1 MTSLEHFAYALTERR
16 HRRDECAMRRWRLLV
31 PAMVLVGGL
40 IGCDE
45 PPAAEPAESP
55 PAAEPAPAPPDA
67 QPTGLV
73 IDVGAQPEGVIADT
87 ATGLVAV
94 AVREPNALV
103 LVDARTGAV
112 TERVELPGSLRHLQL
127 ALPGGPVLVPVES
140 ADTLLV
146 VELPSGD
153 IVSRAPT
160 GRFPHDAT
168 AAANGTVFVTDE
180 FGGSVTV
187 VRDGDVVDTL
197 TDQTQPGGLAAVDG
211 VVGVI
216 DVRQNDLTVYDA
228 VTLRQAG
235 RVAAGDGPTHVVA
248 GPHGRLI
255 VSDTRGDALLVFE
268 VSPSVRQLAR
278 LELPGSPYGLAYD
291 AQRDRVWVTL
301 TGRNEVV
308 EIDAT
313 ASPPTVLNRLPTVRQ
328 PNTVAVDAGTGKVFV
343 TGTAEGVLQIFEP

>member
-1 MTSLEHFAYALTERR
+1 
-16 HRRDECAMRRWRLLV
+16 MRRWRVLV
-31 PAMVLVGGL
+31 LAIAFVGGL
-40 IGCDE
+40 IGCE
-45 PPAAEPAESP
+45 NPPPAAEPAESL

-67 QPTGLV
+67 QPAGAV
-73 IDVGAQPEGVIADT
+73 IDVGAQPEGVIADAT
-87 ATGLVAV
+87 TGLVAV

-112 TERVELPGSLRHLQL
+112 NDRAELPGSLRHLQL
-127 ALPGGPVLVPVES
+127 AGPGGPVLVPVES

-146 VELPSGD
+146 VELPSAD

-160 GRFPHDAT
+160 GRGPHDAT
-168 AAANGTVFVTDE
+168 AAANGTVFVTNE
-180 FGGSVTV
+180 FGGSLTV
-187 VRDGDVVDTL
+187 VRDGAVIDTL
-197 TDQTQPGGLAAVDG
+197 TDQTQPGGVAAAGDF
-211 VVGVI
+211 VGVI

-228 VTLRQAG
+228 VTLRHIG
-235 RVAAGDGPTHVVA
+235 RAAAGDGPTHVVA

-268 VSPSVRQLAR
+268 VSPSVRQIAR

-291 AQRDRVWVTL
+291 ARRDRVWVTL

-328 PNTVAVDAGTGKVFV
+328 PNTVAVDAGTGRVFV
-343 TGTAEGVLQIFEP
+343 TGTADGVLQLLEP

>member
-1 MTSLEHFAYALTERR
+1 
-16 HRRDECAMRRWRLLV
+16 MRRWLLLV
-31 PAMVLVGGL
+31 PAIVLVGGL
-40 IGCDE
+40 IGCDG

-67 QPTGLV
+67 EPAGRV
-73 IDVGAQPEGVIADT
+73 IDVGARPEGIIADA

-127 ALPGGPVLVPVES
+127 AGPGGPVLVPVES
-140 ADTLLV
+140 ADTLV
-146 VELPSGD
+146 AVELPSGD

-168 AAANGTVFVTDE
+168 VAANGTVFVTNE
-180 FGGSVTV
+180 FGSSLTV
-187 VRDGDVVDTL
+187 VRDGAVVDTL
-197 TDQTQPGGLAAVDG
+197 TDQTQPGGVAAAGDF
-211 VVGVI
+211 VGVI
-216 DVRQNDLTVYDA
+216 DVRQNDLTVYYA

-248 GPHGRLI
+248 GPRGRLI

-291 AQRDRVWVTL
+291 AQHDRVWVTL
-301 TGRNEVV
+301 TARNEVV

-313 ASPPTVLNRLPTVRQ
+313 ASPPTVLNRFPTVRQ
-328 PNTVAVDAGTGKVFV
+328 PNTVAVDAASGKVFV
-343 TGTAEGVLQIFEP
+343 TGTAEGVLQILEP

>member
-1 MTSLEHFAYALTERR
+1 
-16 HRRDECAMRRWRLLV
+16 MRRWRVLV
-31 PAMVLVGGL
+31 LAIAFVGGL
-40 IGCDE
+40 IGCE
-45 PPAAEPAESP
+45 NPPPAAEPAESL

-67 QPTGLV
+67 QPAGAV
-73 IDVGAQPEGVIADT
+73 IDVGAQPEGVIADAT
-87 ATGLVAV
+87 TGLVAV

-112 TERVELPGSLRHLQL
+112 NDRAELPGFLRHLQL
-127 ALPGGPVLVPVES
+127 AAPGGPVLVPVES
-140 ADTLLV
+140 ADTLLI
-146 VELPSGD
+146 VELPSAD

-160 GRFPHDAT
+160 GRGPHDAT
-168 AAANGTVFVTDE
+168 AAANGTVFVTNE
-180 FGGSVTV
+180 FGGSLTV
-187 VRDGDVVDTL
+187 VRDGAVIDTL
-197 TDQTQPGGLAAVDG
+197 TDQTQPGGVAAAG
-211 VVGVI
+211 GFVGVI

-228 VTLRQAG
+228 VTLRHVG

-248 GPHGRLI
+248 GPNGNLI

-268 VSPSVRQLAR
+268 VSPSVRQIAR

-291 AQRDRVWVTL
+291 ARRDRVWVTL

-328 PNTVAVDAGTGKVFV
+328 PNTVAVDAGTGRVFV
-343 TGTAEGVLQIFEP
+343 TGTADDVLQLLEP